1 MLKCS
6 AASRCVDWVPFLH
19 YSVRNSCLGLAD
31 SVIALVHRDIDE
43 DIRWIGSLEH
53 DASTVIDISS
63 IEGDFMRA
71 RLRIKRKRPPKA
83 KAMSKEYVLGV
94 QETLFSLNSWPLV
107 TQI

>member
-1 MLKCS
+1 VLKCM
-6 AASRCVDWVPFLH
+6 ASRCVDWVPFLH
-19 YSVRNSCLGLAD
+19 YSVWNCCLGLAN

-43 DIRWIGSLEH
+43 DMRWIRGLEH
-53 DASTVIDISS
+53 NASTVIDIYS

-71 RLRIKRKRPPKA
+71 RLRIKRKIPPKN
-83 KAMSKEYVLGV
+83 KVLSKEYVLGV